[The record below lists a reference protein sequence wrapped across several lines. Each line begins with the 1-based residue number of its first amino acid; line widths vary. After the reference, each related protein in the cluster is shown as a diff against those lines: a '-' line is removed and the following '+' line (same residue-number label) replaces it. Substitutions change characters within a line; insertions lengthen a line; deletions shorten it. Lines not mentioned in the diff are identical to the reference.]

1 MRTELILLVSAIA
14 ASITASFVG
23 QVARTEAADAR
34 MYEDVY
40 YAPPPAAL
48 RVMTLGHTEAMADL
62 IWCRALV
69 YMGEEF
75 GARGTLRH
83 VFDYTDLMLTLDPDF
98 LAVYQWIG
106 TAGVYQPEAITTGE
120 IERSIAIMERGRA
133 RFPNDGP
140 LAWTLGATLSYELTG
155 LVPPEDRDALRL
167 RGAEH
172 ILDAVRLGAAPEWV
186 ILGNTALMH
195 RLGQNDRAIA
205 HLEQMYATVSDDRVR
220 DEIAMRIADLRSS
233 GYEQAFTEANDNE
246 EYQRLRSFP
255 YMHPSL
261 FFLVGTDE
269 PEPRR
274 LSDGVLEADVFEGE

>member
-1 MRTELILLVSAIA
+1 MRAEPILIVSTFA
-14 ASITASFVG
+14 AAVAASFVG
-23 QVARTEAADAR
+23 GVGRHQVANANI
-34 MYEDVY
+34 YEDVY

-98 LAVYQWIG
+98 LAVYRWIG
-106 TAGVYQPEAITTGE
+106 TAGVYQPDAITVDE
-120 IERSIAIMERGRA
+120 VERSIAIMERGRQ
-133 RFPNDGP
+133 RFPNDGQ
-140 LAWTLGATLSYELTG
+140 LAWTLGATFNYELTA
-155 LVPPEDRDALRL
+155 LMPPEDRDEVRL

-186 ILGNTALMH
+186 ILQNTALMH

-205 HLEQMYATVSDDRVR
+205 HLEQMYATVTDERVR
-220 DEIAMRIADLRSS
+220 DEIAARIADLRSA
-233 GYEQAFTEANDNE
+233 GYEQAFTEANDQA
-246 EYQRLRSFP
+246 EYDRLHAYP

-261 FFLVGTDE
+261 FFLVGTEE
-269 PEPRR
+269 PEPQR
-274 LSDGVLEADVFEGE
+274 LSDGVLETATFEEE